1 MSQCWHK
8 NALSLSLGQV
18 RGTTDALLVIVFGE
32 VKEYMNS

>member
-8 NALSLSLGQV
+8 NALSQSLGQV
-18 RGTTDALLVIVFGE
+18 MGHTDALLVIVFGE